1 MNVYLGF
8 CSPDE
13 SEQANKKRLGKYSI
27 YNSECFKNITAINP
41 LLSNTDSI
49 AKQYNKLIQT
59 YSSHDCILVLA
70 HDDVLI
76 TDKNWINKLKIALD
90 KYDVAGL
97 AGGKDPAIAKPCL
110 WHLMCPTTKH
120 SGTVG
125 HHMDNNTFKTHF
137 GPTGRVLLLDGL
149 FLAFNPKKI
158 YEAGVKFDET
168 CPAKFHFYDIDFSLT
183 CNKAKLK
190 LSTINIDVIHA
201 SPGLRSYTKEWLDG
215 QEWFLNKFNRGEY

>member
-59 YSSHDCILVLA
+59 YSSQDCILVLA

-190 LSTINIDVIHA
+190 LGTINIDVIHA